1 MINKAIILGRLGKD
15 PEMRSTQSGS
25 SITTLSVATSETWKD
40 KSSGEK
46 KEKTEWH
53 RVVIFAEG
61 IAKAIKQYAAK
72 GDLVYV
78 EGKVVTR
85 KWEKDGV
92 ERYTTEIVVDFGGS
106 VKMLGSRSSNEGGGN
121 RSADTGS
128 QGGDSYQGDG
138 NGPGNDTYDDE
149 IPF

>member
-1 MINKAIILGRLGKD
+1 MINKAIILGRLGRD
-15 PEMRSTQSGS
+15 PEMRSTTAGK
-25 SITTLSVATSETWKD
+25 SITNLSVATTETWKD
-40 KSSGEK
+40 KNSGEK

-53 RVVIFAEG
+53 RVAIFAEG

-92 ERYTTEIVVDFGGS
+92 ERDTTEINVDLGGV
-106 VKMLGSRSSNEGGGN
+106 VKMLGSRGSNEGGGD
-121 RSADTGS
+121 RSADTS
-128 QGGDSYQGDG
+128 TESDNDAD
-138 NGPGNDTYDDE
+138 NGVYDDE